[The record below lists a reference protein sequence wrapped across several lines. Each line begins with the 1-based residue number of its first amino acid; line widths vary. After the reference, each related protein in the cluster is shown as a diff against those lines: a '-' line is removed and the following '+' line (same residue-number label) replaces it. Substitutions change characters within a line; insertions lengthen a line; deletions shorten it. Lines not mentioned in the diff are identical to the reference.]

1 MIKNKLNLE
10 TLCKMILIYNALLNG
25 WMVKMVKYNKFEFIK
40 SNKVIK
46 KTKEKINVNKFL
58 KKNLCFKK

>member
-25 WMVKMVKYNKFEFIK
+25 WMVKMVKYDKFEFIK
-40 SNKVIK
+40 SNKIIK

-58 KKNLCFKK
+58 KKNLCF

>member
-46 KTKEKINVNKFL
+46 KTKEKINISNFI
-58 KKNLCFKK
+58 KKNLILK